1 MKQDRISPRTAV
13 DLQRK
18 YGRKVAKTA
27 VVAEDAAKEA
37 TQAAA
42 SAESAAKAAAEA
54 TKDLTELEAKLEL
67 TLKVNEKGEV
77 ISEINGVA
85 QVIKF
90 LANCVSIQSDNFTLA
105 KDGTVTAKGIN
116 VDGGKV
122 VLKMSDGNI
131 VRIGDS
137 WNQMIVE
144 SSDYDA
150 SAGSGYMLGLSPNLI
165 NFISGAGGVSTPI
178 RFGYTDGEFLFELS
192 KEWNVTGISTVD
204 NTMHY
209 INLLD
214 KLVDLEARVKALEGS
229 Q

>member
-1 MKQDRISPRTAV
+1 MKQDRIHPRTAV

-67 TLKVNEKGEV
+67 TLKVNENGEV

-85 QVIKF
+85 NVIKF
-90 LANCVSIQSDNFTLA
+90 LANSISIQSDKFKLA
-105 KDGTVTAKGIN
+105 EDGTVTAKGIS

-137 WNQMIVE
+137 WSQLVVE
-144 SSDYDA
+144 SSDYDP
-150 SAGSGYMLGLSPNLI
+150 SSNSGALLGIAPSCV
-165 NFISGAGGVSTPI
+165 NFVSGAGGASTPML
-178 RFGYTDGEFLFELS
+178 FSYVDGKFLFTLDGR
-192 KEWNVTGISTVD
+192 WNVSGISSID
-204 NTMHY
+204 NTMH
-209 INLLD
+209 NLNILD
-214 KLVDLEARVKALEGS
+214 ELVSLKERIAALEGS
-229 Q
+229 